1 MDGFLLDGFHCNG
14 PSAANIQ
21 WEEIKEPFLET
32 IFHLPGD
39 KPRFYFGPAP
49 PDLVIELVAA
59 GVDIFDTSYPSLVTE
74 REAYL
79 VFNNKFV
86 KDANIDDVIEI
97 NINDVRA
104 KYEENFDNDDLR
116 LAQRPLVEGCS
127 CYTCRNFTIA
137 YLHHLVKVREMLG
150 KVLLSLHNLHHYY
163 TFFQAIRQAVLMD
176 QLHLFK
182 KQFFKASWCDRYL
195 NLFNFALIIILWN
208 LWYFFS
214 FFVEKK

>member
-1 MDGFLLDGFHCNG
+1 MFFYFSKRNVDGFLLDGFHCNG

-79 VFNNKFV
+79 VFTNKFV

-182 KQFFKASWCDRYL
+182 KQFFKAS
-195 NLFNFALIIILWN
+195 
-208 LWYFFS
+208 
-214 FFVEKK
+214 